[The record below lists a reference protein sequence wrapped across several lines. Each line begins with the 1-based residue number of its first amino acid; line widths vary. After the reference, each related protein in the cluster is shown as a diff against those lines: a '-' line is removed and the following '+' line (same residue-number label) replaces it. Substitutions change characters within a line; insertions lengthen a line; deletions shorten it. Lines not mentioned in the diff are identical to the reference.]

1 MEPECEAVPAHLRKY
16 VVAQDYG
23 AYTARDQAVWRF
35 VLTQTYTRHLQTAHP
50 AYAEGFAAAGISV
63 DHIPDIAHMSEQL
76 SRVGFRAVCV
86 DGFIPPR
93 AFQAFQA
100 RGVLPIAADMRS
112 VAQLAYTPAP
122 DIIHEAAGHAPFLA
136 HPDYAQYLRR
146 IGLAGEHAFET
157 AYDRAVYRAIYELS
171 ELKQQADCS
180 AEQLLQAE
188 RTLTALSQLEHTV
201 SEATLLSRLYW
212 WTVEYG
218 LVGSPTDYRLYG
230 AGLLSSIGEGHFCH
244 APEVRKLVLTADCTE
259 VDYDIT
265 RAQPQLFVARDFAH
279 LHDVL
284 ACVEQRLSYTRG
296 GHEALRQAQES
307 EELATLRLSSGWSLV
322 GKVSNFDAGMVQL
335 LGDCAVVD
343 PRSRPGI
350 TRVAE
355 PYCLPL
361 GELDDG
367 TPLDRISPARLRA
380 SQRTDGLH
388 LHTRSGLTIRGQL
401 ASVTTTDERVVAA
414 LLHDCEITRGDE
426 RLVPRAAS
434 YLLLF
439 VQRVETASPRL
450 PDGFYEATVSP
461 LASVPRRRPLTAS
474 ELTLDQLHERV
485 QAVLKA
491 QPTSAAL
498 ASLDEIHEQLSRA
511 YPEDWLL
518 RFNVL
523 EALVRLGERA
533 CPLARQVERE
543 LAQLEVRFLHREP
556 IATGLR
562 SLSEASSC

>member
-1 MEPECEAVPAHLRKY
+1 MDMDCTAVPPHLRKY
-16 VVAQDYG
+16 VVAQDYA

-35 VLTQTYTRHLQTAHP
+35 VLTQTHARHLRTAHP
-50 AYAEGFAAAGISV
+50 AYAQGFVAAGISV
-63 DHIPDIAHMSEQL
+63 DRIPNIAHMSEQL

-100 RGVLPIAADMRS
+100 HGVLPIAADIRS

-136 HPDYAQYLRR
+136 HRDYADYLRR

-157 AYDRAVYRAIYELS
+157 AHDRAVYRAIYELS
-171 ELKQQADCS
+171 ELKQQSDTSAAELLA
-180 AEQLLQAE
+180 AEQ
-188 RTLTALSQLEHTV
+188 RLTALSDVAHAI

-244 APEVRKLVLTADCTE
+244 APEVEKRVLTADCTE
-259 VDYDIT
+259 LDYDIT

-284 ACVEQRLSYTRG
+284 ARVEQQLSHTRG
-296 GHEALRQAQES
+296 GLQALRQAQAS
-307 EELATLRLSSGWSLV
+307 EELATLRLSSGFSLV
-322 GKVSNFDAGMVQL
+322 GKVIGFDGGMVQL
-335 LGDCAVVD
+335 TSAVAVVD
-343 PRSRPGI
+343 ARRSPAVI
-350 TRVAE
+350 TRVAS

-367 TPLDRISPARLRA
+367 TPLDRVSLTQLRA
-380 SQRTDGLH
+380 HEHAGVLH
-388 LHTRSGLTIRGQL
+388 LRTRAGLTIRGRL
-401 ASVTTTDERVVAA
+401 ATVTGTDERVLS
-414 LLHDCEITRGDE
+414 LLLLDCVIARGDE
-426 RLVPRAAS
+426 LLVPSAES

-439 VQRVETASPRL
+439 VRQVETASPRL
-450 PDGFYEATVSP
+450 PEGYHEATVASP
-461 LASVPRRRPLTAS
+461 TSVPRPR
-474 ELTLDQLHERV
+474 ELTDREHTLEQLHELAL
-485 QAVLKA
+485 AVLHGA
-491 QPTSAAL
+491 LGGATPALL
-498 ASLDEIHEQLSRA
+498 ASLQSIHEQLARA
-511 YPEDWLL
+511 FPDEWLL

-523 EALVRLGERA
+523 EALLRLGEGA
-533 CPLARQVERE
+533 SPLAREIERE
-543 LAQLEVRFLHREP
+543 LDQLELRFLHREP
-556 IATGLR
+556 IDTGLR
-562 SLSEASSC
+562 SLR